1 MPIKAEKVV
10 TGEPKLAQHSG
21 WVHFRFD
28 VDSSGKISDVSV
40 VRQSNAG
47 LEFAARQILNEWAF
61 QPATVDGTPVA
72 FEDMDVVM
80 GFSDTVT
87 AGEAIGVGA
96 AVIVLLPLA
105 LLAIVIGAAAGTTG
119 SFKKN

>member
-1 MPIKAEKVV
+1 ME
-10 TGEPKLAQHSG
+10 
-21 WVHFRFD
+21 
-28 VDSSGKISDVSV
+28 
-40 VRQSNAG
+40 
-47 LEFAARQILNEWAF
+47 
-61 QPATVDGTPVA
+61 
-72 FEDMDVVM
+72 VVM